1 MSSDAV
7 QQGTANYLW
16 VLGLVS
22 LSIGLMNLLP
32 LLPLDGGHVMFALL
46 EGARGRVLRREVY
59 ERASVVGIAV
69 VVLLFFIGLT
79 NDIGRLS

>member
-1 MSSDAV
+1 
-7 QQGTANYLW
+7 
-16 VLGLVS
+16 
-22 LSIGLMNLLP
+22 MNLLP
-32 LLPLDGGHVMFALL
+32 ALPLDGGHVMFALL

-79 NDIGRLS
+79 NDIGRLLVVDRMGPGSGGIRGRCLRRQRRG